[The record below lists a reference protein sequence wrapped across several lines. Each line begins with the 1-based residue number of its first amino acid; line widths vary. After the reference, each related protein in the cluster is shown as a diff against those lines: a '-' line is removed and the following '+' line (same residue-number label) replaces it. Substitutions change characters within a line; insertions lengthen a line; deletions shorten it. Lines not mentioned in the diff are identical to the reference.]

1 MIGSDG
7 RWMKKNYLL
16 TNDGFRSIKECLAK
30 STVSVSE
37 VESRNEVCIKS
48 CIGEIILSV
57 GITLLVAGVMYRLIV
72 LIWR

>member
-1 MIGSDG
+1 ML
-7 RWMKKNYLL
+7 RWLMDEKHLL
-16 TNDGFRSIKECLAK
+16 TTDGFRSIKECLAN
-30 STVSVSE
+30 SIVPVSE

-48 CIGEIILSV
+48 CIGEAILSV

>member
-1 MIGSDG
+1 MMDE
-7 RWMKKNYLL
+7 KNYLL
-16 TNDGFRSIKECLAK
+16 TNDGFRSIKECLTK
-30 STVSVSE
+30 SIVSVRE
-37 VESRNEVCIKS
+37 VESRTEVCIKS